1 MSETGRLLFSASFYL
16 HQEDGHYRTSDF
28 MLIGED
34 PEIDNITDL
43 DSREITEG
51 IQNDKNFPKENGLY
65 FIYVRGYAVFFYT
78 NTPEGE
84 DYDMEVEYE
93 LYKISKRS
101 EEEEQYN
108 KTIDPDEEWGDDSNE
123 NHS

>member
-1 MSETGRLLFSASFYL
+1 MSETGRCLFSASFYL
-16 HQEDGHYRTSDF
+16 YQEDGYYRTSEF
-28 MLIGED
+28 TLIGED
-34 PEIDNITDL
+34 PDINNITDL
-43 DSREITEG
+43 DSREITESLQFNG
-51 IQNDKNFPKENGLY
+51 FPKENGLY

-108 KTIDPDEEWGDDSNE
+108 KTIDPDEEWEEEPNE